1 MTLCHVHAQPLG
13 SESEQISFV
22 ELLVCSTCICTILY
36 GEEMYEI
43 FLKMSPRPLWEYLQR
58 ALSSD

>member
-22 ELLVCSTCICTILY
+22 ELLVWYRYRWNILY